1 MKVLLASTNRHK
13 LEELA
18 AALAPSGI
26 ELVDPRSLGSLP
38 PVDEDAPDFAG
49 NARKKALSAARASS
63 LWALAD
69 DSGLEVDALGGA
81 PGVHSARFAGPD
93 ANDAANN
100 RLLLERLVG
109 VPRERRGARFVC
121 ALCLARPDG
130 SIAAEV
136 RGEARGRIL
145 EAPRGAAGFGYDPL
159 LLFDEPGQ
167 PGCGSTYAE
176 LTQEQKNQVSH
187 RGRAIA
193 RLVEALRSAGVV
205 AGSASDAG

>member
-1 MKVLLASTNRHK
+1 MRVLLASTNRHK

-26 ELVDPRSLGSLP
+26 ELVDPRTLGGLP

-69 DSGLEVDALGGA
+69 DSGLEVDALDGA
-81 PGVHSARFAGPD
+81 PGVRSARFAGPG
-93 ANDAANN
+93 ASDAANN

-130 SIAAEV
+130 SIVAEA

-145 EAPRGAAGFGYDPL
+145 ETPRGAAGFGYDPL

-176 LTQEQKNQVSH
+176 LTQEQKNLVSH

-193 RLVEALRSAGVV
+193 RLREALRETLARE
-205 AGSASDAG
+205 